1 MIVFLSPKQSEIEES
16 SLESLSKSRI
26 QGVWDLA
33 HSTRVG
39 ITFGC
44 AATFHQATAT
54 FHPAALPF
62 TSGYAA
68 ITPGCQKIY
77 IRLPPLYTRLSP
89 LPPGCITSG
98 TLLSS
103 FYPDVSHPEFW
114 PGDVPHSPD
123 ASHPADISGWGKRA
137 FQLPRSD
144 ISGSADNAHPEDFA
158 AILHSAAVFS

>member
-1 MIVFLSPKQSEIEES
+1 M
-16 SLESLSKSRI
+16 ESLSKSRI
-26 QGVWDLA
+26 QGVWDPA

-77 IRLPPLYTRLSP
+77 IRLPPLYTRMYHIRLPPHSIRLSP
-89 LPPGCITSG
+89 LYTRMYHIR
-98 TLLSS
+98 
-103 FYPDVSHPEFW
+103 
-114 PGDVPHSPD
+114 
-123 ASHPADISGWGKRA
+123 K
-137 FQLPRSD
+137 
-144 ISGSADNAHPEDFA
+144 
-158 AILHSAAVFS
+158 SAATAISSRCLASEIQELDGRGGRFNFSGQTYSDLPIALTRRISQQFCTVPRCSPKASQYVR